1 MINKLR
7 LLTELD
13 IKNNWYFSDK
23 DYAQSPKI
31 IEQNWQNAVINEKG
45 YLVWEKGNK
54 VRWFAQKIIIPH
66 SLDSNY
72 PLEGLD
78 LRLFLTWWAESAQI
92 FVNGQLKVEGDLFDS
107 SCRLLVTEN
116 VKPHQEFLITIR
128 LISPNH
134 DIGGLMISRCVYE
147 AKKRRN

>member
-54 VRWFAQKIIIPH
+54 VRWFAQKN
-66 SLDSNY
+66 NY
-72 PLEGLD
+72 
-78 LRLFLTWWAESAQI
+78 
-92 FVNGQLKVEGDLFDS
+92 
-107 SCRLLVTEN
+107 
-116 VKPHQEFLITIR
+116 
-128 LISPNH
+128 SP
-134 DIGGLMISRCVYE
+134 
-147 AKKRRN
+147 

>member
-1 MINKLR
+1 M
-7 LLTELD
+7 
-13 IKNNWYFSDK
+13 
-23 DYAQSPKI
+23 
-31 IEQNWQNAVINEKG
+31 
-45 YLVWEKGNK
+45 
-54 VRWFAQKIIIPH
+54 
-66 SLDSNY
+66 
-72 PLEGLD
+72 D